1 MLTILTMNIFVVVL
15 YKTIK
20 TTKLV
25 SKCMHQFGK
34 ANISKKHNLGSQ
46 AKTKLGQ
53 VSILRLEGI
62 SKYNGSK
69 FPINNETT
77 KKLL

>member
-1 MLTILTMNIFVVVL
+1 
-15 YKTIK
+15 
-20 TTKLV
+20 
-25 SKCMHQFGK
+25 MHQFGK

-62 SKYNGSK
+62 SKYNV
-69 FPINNETT
+69 
-77 KKLL
+77 